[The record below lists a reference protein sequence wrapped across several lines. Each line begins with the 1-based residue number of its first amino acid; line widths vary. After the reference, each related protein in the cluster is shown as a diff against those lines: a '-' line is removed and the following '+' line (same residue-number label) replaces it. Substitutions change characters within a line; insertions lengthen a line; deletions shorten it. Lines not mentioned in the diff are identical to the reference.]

1 MAAAASALPVHVLA
15 LGASTPVGRSAWA
28 SAAAVRAGISGF
40 RQHPYMIDA
49 AGEPMRVAAAPWL
62 AIDLAGVERL
72 EALLVAALD
81 QVMEPLAAL
90 RDTAPR
96 VALALGLPGKRP
108 GLPADLSSQLGERLA
123 KRYAR
128 AIGARAIFPCGHA
141 SALLGLDAALRK
153 LQKDELDA
161 CIVAGVDSYLEPE
174 TLEWLEDCDQL
185 HGGGALNNAWGF
197 VPGEGA
203 GAVLIGSER
212 VASASAS
219 AAASGAAM
227 PLVRVIG
234 SGTAFEPKSIKSQRV
249 CIGEGLTEV
258 LRATLAALPPGARV
272 SDIYCDMNGEPYRA
286 DEFGFAG
293 LRVGES
299 FTSLSDFVAPA
310 DCWGDVGAASGPLQ
324 LVLAVAANAKGYA
337 HGSTA
342 LAWASSESGE
352 RAAVLLAAGG

>member
-1 MAAAASALPVHVLA
+1 MAAAIPIHVLA
-15 LGASTPVGRSAWA
+15 LGASTPIGRSAWA

-40 RQHPYMIDA
+40 RQHPYMLDT

-62 AIDLAGVERL
+62 DIDLVGVDRL
-72 EALLVAALD
+72 EALLVEAVD
-81 QVMEPLAAL
+81 QVLEPLGGL
-90 RDTAPR
+90 REATLR
-96 VALALGLPGKRP
+96 VALALGLPGTRP
-108 GLPADLSSQLGERLA
+108 GLADDLPAQLGERLA
-123 KRYAR
+123 KRHAR
-128 AIGARAIFPCGHA
+128 AIGARALFPCGHA

-153 LQKDELDA
+153 LQLDELDA
-161 CIVAGVDSYLEPE
+161 CIVAGVDSYLEPQ
-174 TLEWLEDCDQL
+174 TLEWLEACDQL
-185 HGGGALNNAWGF
+185 HGAGPLNNAWGF
-197 VPGEGA
+197 IPGEGA
-203 GAVLIGSER
+203 GAVLIGNPR
-212 VASASAS
+212 AL
-219 AAASGAAM
+219 AALGAQAA
-227 PLVRVIG
+227 PLGLVLG
-234 SGTAFEPKSIKSQRV
+234 SGSAFEPKSIKSQRV

-258 LRATLAALPPGARV
+258 LRATLAALPQGERV

-337 HGSTA
+337 HGKAA

-352 RAAVLLAAGG
+352 RAAVLLSAGS